1 MGTYV
6 IKVTEF
12 ISEVKIDVRGLQ
24 QPQRLFL
31 EELLVQY
38 NLKPTNLH
46 GSEATRLDDGL
57 KGSGF
62 NASPS

>member
-6 IKVTEF
+6 IKVTEL

-46 GSEATRLDDGL
+46 GSEATR
-57 KGSGF
+57 
-62 NASPS
+62 

>member
-6 IKVTEF
+6 IKVTEL
-12 ISEVKIDVRGLQ
+12 IYEVKIDIRGLQ

-38 NLKPTNLH
+38 NLKPTNLR

-57 KGSGF
+57 KGSGY

>member
-1 MGTYV
+1 MKTYI
-6 IKVTEF
+6 IKVTEL

-38 NLKPTNLH
+38 NLKSTNLC

-57 KGSGF
+57 KEVL
-62 NASPS
+62 ASMPA

>member
-6 IKVTEF
+6 IKVTEL

-31 EELLVQY
+31 EELLAQY
-38 NLKPTNLH
+38 NLKPTNLC